1 MSTYVV
7 HVTLIHFSPIFHFY
21 TPWKRQKISGFL
33 TVFFFILGG
42 EGGAIEMEHWVKFG
56 LIVSLSVPISDEEK
70 KLS

>member
-1 MSTYVV
+1 MSTYVF

-42 EGGAIEMEHWVKFG
+42 GGG
-56 LIVSLSVPISDEEK
+56 SYRNGTLG
-70 KLS
+70 